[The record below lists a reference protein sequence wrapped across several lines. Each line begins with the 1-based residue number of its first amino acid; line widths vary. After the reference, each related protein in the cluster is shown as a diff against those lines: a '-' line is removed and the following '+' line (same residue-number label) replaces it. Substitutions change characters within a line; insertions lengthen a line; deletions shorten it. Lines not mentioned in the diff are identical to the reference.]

1 MKGSKALQ
9 KITNGAVSFVKHN
22 SPTILTCIGAVG
34 VVGTAVLTGKSVV
47 KASKLLEEA
56 KEEKG
61 EDLTK
66 AETVKSC
73 WKAYIPAAATCIAST
88 ACLIGASS
96 VSIRR
101 NAMLATAYKLSETAF
116 SEYKEKVVET
126 IGDEKEKIVRE
137 KVSEERIKKN
147 PITKNEIIMT
157 DYGDTQFYETLS
169 GRYFKSD
176 IEQIKK
182 VVNYLNKDMLQDM
195 LGTIS
200 LNEFY
205 DELELERIDLG
216 DELGWRVDKGLI
228 EIDFTSKI
236 ADNGKPCIVLDYIN
250 APHYGFNKFG

>member
-1 MKGSKALQ
+1 MSKSKMAQLMRVA
-9 KITNGAVSFVKHN
+9 KTSITKH
-22 SPTILTCIGAVG
+22 SPEILTGIGIAG
-34 VVGTAVLTGKSVV
+34 MITTTVLAV
-47 KASKLLEEA
+47 KATPKAIRLIEEA

-66 AETVKSC
+66 VETVKTC
-73 WKAYIPAAATCIAST
+73 WRTYIPAAATCVASI

-147 PITKNEIIMT
+147 PISKNEIIMT
-157 DYGDTQFYETLS
+157 NYGDTQFYETLS

-195 LGTIS
+195 FGTIS

-250 APHYGFNKFG
+250 APHYGFDKFS

>member
-1 MKGSKALQ
+1 MSKSKMAQLMRVA
-9 KITNGAVSFVKHN
+9 KTSITKH
-22 SPTILTCIGAVG
+22 SPEILTGIGIAG
-34 VVGTAVLTGKSVV
+34 MITTTVLAV
-47 KASKLLEEA
+47 KATPKAIRLIEEA

-66 AETVKSC
+66 AETVKTC
-73 WKAYIPAAATCIAST
+73 WKAYIPAAATCVAST

-147 PITKNEIIMT
+147 PITKNEVIMT

-195 LGTIS
+195 FGTIS

-250 APHYGFNKFG
+250 APYYGFDKLS

>member
-1 MKGSKALQ
+1 MSKSKMAQLMRVA
-9 KITNGAVSFVKHN
+9 KTSITKH
-22 SPTILTCIGAVG
+22 SPEILTGIGIAGMITTTVLAVK
-34 VVGTAVLTGKSVV
+34 VTP
-47 KASKLLEEA
+47 KAIRLIEEA

-66 AETVKSC
+66 TETVKTC
-73 WKAYIPAAATCIAST
+73 WRAYIPAAATCIVST

-126 IGDEKEKIVRE
+126 IGDEKEKVVRE

-195 LGTIS
+195 FGTIS

-250 APHYGFNKFG
+250 APRYGFDKFN

>member
-1 MKGSKALQ
+1 MSKSKMAQLMRVA
-9 KITNGAVSFVKHN
+9 KTSITKH
-22 SPTILTCIGAVG
+22 SPEILTGIGIAG
-34 VVGTAVLTGKSVV
+34 MITTTVLAV
-47 KASKLLEEA
+47 KATPKAIRLIEEA

-66 AETVKSC
+66 AETIKTC
-73 WKAYIPAAATCIAST
+73 WKAYIPAAATCVAST

-126 IGDEKEKIVRE
+126 IGDEKEKVVRE

-195 LGTIS
+195 FGTIS

-250 APHYGFNKFG
+250 APHYGFNKFN

>member
-1 MKGSKALQ
+1 MSKAKMAQLMRVA
-9 KITNGAVSFVKHN
+9 KTSITKH
-22 SPTILTCIGAVG
+22 SPEILTGIGIAG
-34 VVGTAVLTGKSVV
+34 MITTTVLAV
-47 KASKLLEEA
+47 KATPKAIRLIEEA

-66 AETVKSC
+66 AETVKTC
-73 WKAYIPAAATCIAST
+73 WKAYIPAAATCVAST

-126 IGDEKEKIVRE
+126 IGDEKEKVVRE

-195 LGTIS
+195 FGTIS

-250 APHYGFNKFG
+250 APHYGFDKFS

>member
-1 MKGSKALQ
+1 MSKSKMAQLMRVA
-9 KITNGAVSFVKHN
+9 KTSITKH
-22 SPTILTCIGAVG
+22 SPEILTGIGIAG
-34 VVGTAVLTGKSVV
+34 MITTTVLAV
-47 KASKLLEEA
+47 KATPKAIRLIEEA

-66 AETVKSC
+66 AETIKTC
-73 WKAYIPAAATCIAST
+73 WKAYIPAAATCVAST

-126 IGDEKEKIVRE
+126 IGDEKEKVVRE

-195 LGTIS
+195 FGTIS

-250 APHYGFNKFG
+250 APHYGFNKFS

>member
-1 MKGSKALQ
+1 MSKSKMAQLMRVAKTSITKHSPEILTGIGIAGMITTTVLAVKATPKALRL
-9 KITNGAVSFVKHN
+9 I
-22 SPTILTCIGAVG
+22 
-34 VVGTAVLTGKSVV
+34 
-47 KASKLLEEA
+47 EEA

-66 AETVKSC
+66 AETVKTC
-73 WKAYIPAAATCIAST
+73 WKAYIPAAATCVAST

-96 VSIRR
+96 VSVRR

-147 PITKNEIIMT
+147 PISKNEIIMT

-195 LGTIS
+195 FGTIS

-250 APHYGFNKFG
+250 APHYGFDKFH

>member
-1 MKGSKALQ
+1 MSKSKMAKLI
-9 KITNGAVSFVKHN
+9 KIAKTSITKH
-22 SPTILTCIGAVG
+22 SPEILTGIGIAG
-34 VVGTAVLTGKSVV
+34 MITTTVLAV
-47 KASKLLEEA
+47 KATPKAICLIEEA

-66 AETVKSC
+66 AETVKTC
-73 WKAYIPAAATCIAST
+73 WKAYIPAAATCVAST

-147 PITKNEIIMT
+147 PITKNEVIMT

-176 IEQIKK
+176 IEEIKK

-195 LGTIS
+195 FGTIS

-250 APHYGFNKFG
+250 APYYGFDKFN

>member
-1 MKGSKALQ
+1 MSKSKMAQLMRVA
-9 KITNGAVSFVKHN
+9 KTSITKH
-22 SPTILTCIGAVG
+22 SPEILTGIGIAG
-34 VVGTAVLTGKSVV
+34 MITTTVLAV
-47 KASKLLEEA
+47 KATPKAIRLIEEA

-66 AETVKSC
+66 AETVKTC
-73 WKAYIPAAATCIAST
+73 WKAYIPAAAICVAST

-126 IGDEKEKIVRE
+126 IGDEKEKVVRE
-137 KVSEERIKKN
+137 KVSEERIQKN

-195 LGTIS
+195 FGTIS

>member
-1 MKGSKALQ
+1 MSKSKMAQLMRVA
-9 KITNGAVSFVKHN
+9 KTSITKH
-22 SPTILTCIGAVG
+22 SPEILTGIGIAG
-34 VVGTAVLTGKSVV
+34 MITTTVLAV
-47 KASKLLEEA
+47 KATPKAIRLIEEA

-66 AETVKSC
+66 AETVKTC
-73 WKAYIPAAATCIAST
+73 WRAYIPAAATCIAST

-126 IGDEKEKIVRE
+126 IGDEKEKVVRE

-195 LGTIS
+195 FGTIS

-250 APHYGFNKFG
+250 APHYGFDKFN

>member
-1 MKGSKALQ
+1 MSKSKMAQLMRVA
-9 KITNGAVSFVKHN
+9 KTSITKH
-22 SPTILTCIGAVG
+22 SPEILTGIGIAG
-34 VVGTAVLTGKSVV
+34 MITTTVLAV
-47 KASKLLEEA
+47 KATPKAIRLIEEA

-66 AETVKSC
+66 AETIKTC
-73 WKAYIPAAATCIAST
+73 WKAYIPAAAICVAST

-126 IGDEKEKIVRE
+126 IGDEKEKVVRE

-195 LGTIS
+195 FGTIS

-236 ADNGKPCIVLDYIN
+236 ADNGKPCVVLDYIN
-250 APHYGFNKFG
+250 APYYGFDKFN

>member
-1 MKGSKALQ
+1 MNKSKILQ
-9 KITNGAVSFVKHN
+9 LMRIAKTSISKH
-22 SPTILTCIGAVG
+22 SPEILTGIGIAG
-34 VVGTAVLTGKSVV
+34 MITTTVLAV
-47 KASKLLEEA
+47 KATPKAIRLIEAA

-66 AETVKSC
+66 TETVKTC
-73 WKAYIPAAATCIAST
+73 WGAYIPAAATCIAST

-126 IGDEKEKIVRE
+126 IGDKKEKLVRE

-195 LGTIS
+195 FGTIS

>member
-1 MKGSKALQ
+1 MSKSKMAQLMRVA
-9 KITNGAVSFVKHN
+9 KTSITKH
-22 SPTILTCIGAVG
+22 SPEILTGIGIAG
-34 VVGTAVLTGKSVV
+34 MITTTVLAV
-47 KASKLLEEA
+47 KATPKAIRLIKEA

-61 EDLTK
+61 EDLTRT
-66 AETVKSC
+66 ETVKTC
-73 WKAYIPAAATCIAST
+73 WRAYIPAAATCVAST

-96 VSIRR
+96 VSVRR

-126 IGDEKEKIVRE
+126 IGDEKEKVVRE

-147 PITKNEIIMT
+147 PITKNEVIMT

-176 IEQIKK
+176 IEEIKK

-195 LGTIS
+195 FGTIS

-250 APHYGFNKFG
+250 APYYGFDKLS

>member
-1 MKGSKALQ
+1 MSKSKMAQLMRVA
-9 KITNGAVSFVKHN
+9 KTSITKH
-22 SPTILTCIGAVG
+22 SPEILTGIGIAG
-34 VVGTAVLTGKSVV
+34 MITTTVLAV
-47 KASKLLEEA
+47 KATPKAIRLIEEA

-66 AETVKSC
+66 AETVKTC
-73 WKAYIPAAATCIAST
+73 WKAYIPAAAICITST

-147 PITKNEIIMT
+147 PITKNEVIMT

-176 IEQIKK
+176 IEEIKK

-195 LGTIS
+195 FGTIS

-250 APHYGFNKFG
+250 APHYGFNKFN

>member
-1 MKGSKALQ
+1 MNKSKMSQLMRVA
-9 KITNGAVSFVKHN
+9 KTSISKH
-22 SPTILTCIGAVG
+22 SPEILTGIGIAG
-34 VVGTAVLTGKSVV
+34 MITTTVLAV
-47 KASKLLEEA
+47 KATPKAIRLIEEV

-66 AETVKSC
+66 TETVKTC
-73 WKAYIPAAATCIAST
+73 WRAYIPAAATCIAST

-147 PITKNEIIMT
+147 PITKNEVIMT

-169 GRYFKSD
+169 GRYSKSD

-195 LGTIS
+195 FGTIS

-250 APHYGFNKFG
+250 APYYGFNKFG

>member
-1 MKGSKALQ
+1 MSKSKMAQLMRVA
-9 KITNGAVSFVKHN
+9 KTSITKH
-22 SPTILTCIGAVG
+22 SPEILTGIGIAG
-34 VVGTAVLTGKSVV
+34 MITTTVLAV
-47 KASKLLEEA
+47 KATPKAIRLIEEA

-66 AETVKSC
+66 VETVKTC
-73 WKAYIPAAATCIAST
+73 WKAYIPAAATCVAST

-147 PITKNEIIMT
+147 PISRNEIIMT

-176 IEQIKK
+176 IEEIKK

-195 LGTIS
+195 FGTIS

>member
-1 MKGSKALQ
+1 MSKSKMAQLMRVA
-9 KITNGAVSFVKHN
+9 KTSITKH
-22 SPTILTCIGAVG
+22 SPEILTGIGIAG
-34 VVGTAVLTGKSVV
+34 MITTTVLAV
-47 KASKLLEEA
+47 KATPKAIRLIEEA

-66 AETVKSC
+66 VETVKTC
-73 WKAYIPAAATCIAST
+73 WKAYIPAAAICIAST

-126 IGDEKEKIVRE
+126 IGDEKEKVVRE

-195 LGTIS
+195 FGTIS

>member
-1 MKGSKALQ
+1 MSKSKMAQLMRVA
-9 KITNGAVSFVKHN
+9 KTSITKH
-22 SPTILTCIGAVG
+22 SPEILTGIGIAG
-34 VVGTAVLTGKSVV
+34 MITTTVLAV
-47 KASKLLEEA
+47 KATPKAIRFIEEA

-66 AETVKSC
+66 AETIKTC
-73 WKAYIPAAATCIAST
+73 WKAYIPAAAICVAST

-126 IGDEKEKIVRE
+126 IGDEKEKVVRE

-195 LGTIS
+195 FGTIS

-236 ADNGKPCIVLDYIN
+236 ADNGKPCVVLDYIN
-250 APHYGFNKFG
+250 APHYGFNKFS

>member
-1 MKGSKALQ
+1 MKIAKTS
-9 KITNGAVSFVKHN
+9 ITKH
-22 SPTILTCIGAVG
+22 SPEILTGIGIAG
-34 VVGTAVLTGKSVV
+34 MITTTVLAV
-47 KASKLLEEA
+47 KATPKAIRLIEEA

-195 LGTIS
+195 FGTIS

-250 APHYGFNKFG
+250 APYYGFNKFG

>member
-1 MKGSKALQ
+1 MSKSKMAQLMRVA
-9 KITNGAVSFVKHN
+9 KTSITKH
-22 SPTILTCIGAVG
+22 SPEILTGIGIAG
-34 VVGTAVLTGKSVV
+34 MITTTVLAV
-47 KASKLLEEA
+47 KATPKAIRLIEEA

-66 AETVKSC
+66 VETVKTC
-73 WKAYIPAAATCIAST
+73 WKAYIPAAATYVAST

-101 NAMLATAYKLSETAF
+101 NAMFATAYKLSETAF

-176 IEQIKK
+176 IEEIKK
-182 VVNYLNKDMLQDM
+182 VVNILNKAMLSDMF
-195 LGTIS
+195 GYCS

-205 DELELERIDLG
+205 DELGLDHIDLG
-216 DELGWRVDKGLI
+216 NEIGWNVEKGLI

-250 APHYGFNKFG
+250 APHYGFDKFN

>member
-1 MKGSKALQ
+1 MSKSKMAQLMRVA
-9 KITNGAVSFVKHN
+9 KTSITKH
-22 SPTILTCIGAVG
+22 SPEILTGIGIAG
-34 VVGTAVLTGKSVV
+34 MITTTVLAV
-47 KASKLLEEA
+47 KATPKAIRLIEEA

-66 AETVKSC
+66 AETVKTC
-73 WKAYIPAAATCIAST
+73 WKAYIPAAAICVAST

-147 PITKNEIIMT
+147 PLTKNEIIMT

-195 LGTIS
+195 FGTIS

-216 DELGWRVDKGLI
+216 DELGWSVDKGLI

-250 APHYGFNKFG
+250 ALYYGFDKLS

>member
-1 MKGSKALQ
+1 MSKSKMAQLMRVA
-9 KITNGAVSFVKHN
+9 KTSITKH
-22 SPTILTCIGAVG
+22 SPEILTGIGIAG
-34 VVGTAVLTGKSVV
+34 MITTTVLAV
-47 KASKLLEEA
+47 KATPKAIRLIEEA

-66 AETVKSC
+66 AETIKTC
-73 WKAYIPAAATCIAST
+73 WKAYIPAAATCVAST
-88 ACLIGASS
+88 ACLIGSSS

-147 PITKNEIIMT
+147 PITKNEVIMT

-176 IEQIKK
+176 IEEIKK

-195 LGTIS
+195 FGTIS

-216 DELGWRVDKGLI
+216 DELGWRVDTGLI

-250 APHYGFNKFG
+250 APYYGFDKFN

>member
-1 MKGSKALQ
+1 MSKSKMAQLMRVA
-9 KITNGAVSFVKHN
+9 KTSITKH
-22 SPTILTCIGAVG
+22 SPEILTGIGIAGMITTTILA
-34 VVGTAVLTGKSVV
+34 V
-47 KASKLLEEA
+47 KATPKAIRLIEEA

-66 AETVKSC
+66 AETIKTC
-73 WKAYIPAAATCIAST
+73 WKAYIPAAATCVAST

-126 IGDEKEKIVRE
+126 IGDEKEKVVRE

-147 PITKNEIIMT
+147 PITKNEVIMT

-195 LGTIS
+195 FGTIS

-250 APHYGFNKFG
+250 APHYGFDKFN

>member
-1 MKGSKALQ
+1 MSKSKMAQLMRVA
-9 KITNGAVSFVKHN
+9 KTSITKH
-22 SPTILTCIGAVG
+22 SPEILTGIGIAG
-34 VVGTAVLTGKSVV
+34 MITTTVLAV
-47 KASKLLEEA
+47 KATPKAICLIEEA

-66 AETVKSC
+66 AETIKTC
-73 WKAYIPAAATCIAST
+73 WKAYIPAAATCVAST

-147 PITKNEIIMT
+147 PLTKNEIIMT

-195 LGTIS
+195 FGTIS

-250 APHYGFNKFG
+250 APYYGFDKLS

>member
-1 MKGSKALQ
+1 MSKSKMAQLMRVA
-9 KITNGAVSFVKHN
+9 KTSITKH
-22 SPTILTCIGAVG
+22 SPEILTGIGIAG
-34 VVGTAVLTGKSVV
+34 MITTTVLAV
-47 KASKLLEEA
+47 KATPKAIRLIEEA

-66 AETVKSC
+66 TETVKTC
-73 WKAYIPAAATCIAST
+73 WKAYIPAAATCVAST

-147 PITKNEIIMT
+147 PISRNEIIMT

-176 IEQIKK
+176 IEEIKK
-182 VVNYLNKDMLQDM
+182 VVNILNKAMLSDMF
-195 LGTIS
+195 GYCS
-200 LNEFY
+200 LNDFY
-205 DELELERIDLG
+205 DELGLDHIDLG
-216 DELGWRVDKGLI
+216 NEIGWNVEKGLI

>member
-1 MKGSKALQ
+1 MSKSKMAQLMRVA
-9 KITNGAVSFVKHN
+9 KTSITKH
-22 SPTILTCIGAVG
+22 SPEILTGIGIAG
-34 VVGTAVLTGKSVV
+34 MITTTVLAV
-47 KASKLLEEA
+47 KATPKAIRLIEEA

-66 AETVKSC
+66 AETIKTC
-73 WKAYIPAAATCIAST
+73 WKAYIPAAATCVAST

-126 IGDEKEKIVRE
+126 IGDEKEKVVRE

-195 LGTIS
+195 FGTIS

-250 APHYGFNKFG
+250 APYYGFDKLS

>member
-1 MKGSKALQ
+1 MSKSKMVQLMRVA
-9 KITNGAVSFVKHN
+9 KTSITKH
-22 SPTILTCIGAVG
+22 SPEILTGIGIAGMV
-34 VVGTAVLTGKSVV
+34 TTTVLAV
-47 KASKLLEEA
+47 KATPKAIRLIEEA

-66 AETVKSC
+66 TETVKTC
-73 WKAYIPAAATCIAST
+73 WKAYIPAAATCVAST

-126 IGDEKEKIVRE
+126 IGDEKEKVVRE

-195 LGTIS
+195 FGAIS
-200 LNEFY
+200 LNDFY

-216 DELGWRVDKGLI
+216 DELGWCVDKGLI

>member
-1 MKGSKALQ
+1 MSKSKMAQLMRVA
-9 KITNGAVSFVKHN
+9 KTSITKH
-22 SPTILTCIGAVG
+22 SPEILTGIGIAG
-34 VVGTAVLTGKSVV
+34 MITTTVLAV
-47 KASKLLEEA
+47 KATPKAIRLIEEA

-66 AETVKSC
+66 AETVKTC
-73 WKAYIPAAATCIAST
+73 WKAYIPAAATCVAST

-126 IGDEKEKIVRE
+126 IGDEKEKVVRE

-169 GRYFKSD
+169 GRYFKSN

-195 LGTIS
+195 FGTIS

-250 APHYGFNKFG
+250 APHYGFDKFN

>member
-1 MKGSKALQ
+1 MSKSKMAQLMRVA
-9 KITNGAVSFVKHN
+9 KTSITKH
-22 SPTILTCIGAVG
+22 SPEILTGIGIAG
-34 VVGTAVLTGKSVV
+34 MITTTVLAV
-47 KASKLLEEA
+47 KATPKAIRLVEEA

-66 AETVKSC
+66 AETIKIC
-73 WKAYIPAAATCIAST
+73 WKAYIPAAAICVTST

-195 LGTIS
+195 FGTIS

-250 APHYGFNKFG
+250 APHYGFDKFN

>member
-1 MKGSKALQ
+1 MSKSKMAQLMRVA
-9 KITNGAVSFVKHN
+9 KTSITKH
-22 SPTILTCIGAVG
+22 SPEILTGIGIAG
-34 VVGTAVLTGKSVV
+34 MITTTVLAV
-47 KASKLLEEA
+47 KATPKAIRLIEEA

-66 AETVKSC
+66 AETIKTC
-73 WKAYIPAAATCIAST
+73 WKAYVPAAATCVAST

-147 PITKNEIIMT
+147 PITKNEVIMT

-176 IEQIKK
+176 IEEIKK

-195 LGTIS
+195 FGTIS

>member
-1 MKGSKALQ
+1 MRVAKTS
-9 KITNGAVSFVKHN
+9 ITKH
-22 SPTILTCIGAVG
+22 SPEILTGIGIAG
-34 VVGTAVLTGKSVV
+34 MITTTVLAV
-47 KASKLLEEA
+47 KATPKAIRLIEEA

-66 AETVKSC
+66 TETVKTC
-73 WKAYIPAAATCIAST
+73 WRVYIPAAATCIAST

-116 SEYKEKVVET
+116 SEYKEKVIET
-126 IGDEKEKIVRE
+126 IGDEKEKVVRE

-147 PITKNEIIMT
+147 PITKNEVIMT

-195 LGTIS
+195 FGTIS

-250 APHYGFNKFG
+250 APYYGFNKFG

>member
-1 MKGSKALQ
+1 MSKSKMAQ
-9 KITNGAVSFVKHN
+9 FMRVAKTSITKH
-22 SPTILTCIGAVG
+22 SPEILTGIGIAG
-34 VVGTAVLTGKSVV
+34 MIMTTVLAV
-47 KASKLLEEA
+47 KATPKAIRLIEEA

-66 AETVKSC
+66 AETVKTC
-73 WKAYIPAAATCIAST
+73 WKAYIPAAATCVAST

-157 DYGDTQFYETLS
+157 NYGDTQFYETLS

-195 LGTIS
+195 FGAIS

-216 DELGWRVDKGLI
+216 DELGWCVDKGLI

-250 APHYGFNKFG
+250 APHYGFDKFN

>member
-1 MKGSKALQ
+1 MSKSKMAQLMRVA
-9 KITNGAVSFVKHN
+9 KTSITKH
-22 SPTILTCIGAVG
+22 SPEILTGIGIAG
-34 VVGTAVLTGKSVV
+34 MITTTVLAV
-47 KASKLLEEA
+47 KATPKAIRLIEEA

-66 AETVKSC
+66 TETVKTC
-73 WKAYIPAAATCIAST
+73 WKVYIPAAATCVAST

-195 LGTIS
+195 FGTIS

-236 ADNGKPCIVLDYIN
+236 ADNGKPCIVLDYVN
-250 APHYGFNKFG
+250 APYYGFDKLS

>member
-1 MKGSKALQ
+1 MSKSKMAQLMRVA
-9 KITNGAVSFVKHN
+9 KTSITKH
-22 SPTILTCIGAVG
+22 SPEILTGIGIAG
-34 VVGTAVLTGKSVV
+34 MITTTVLAV
-47 KASKLLEEA
+47 KATPKAIRLIEEA

-66 AETVKSC
+66 TETVKTC
-73 WKAYIPAAATCIAST
+73 WKAYIPAAATCVAST

-169 GRYFKSD
+169 GRYFKSN

-195 LGTIS
+195 FGTIS

>member
-1 MKGSKALQ
+1 MRVAKTS
-9 KITNGAVSFVKHN
+9 ITKH
-22 SPTILTCIGAVG
+22 SPEILTGIGIAG
-34 VVGTAVLTGKSVV
+34 MITTTVLAV
-47 KASKLLEEA
+47 KATPKAIRLIEEA

-66 AETVKSC
+66 TETVKTC
-73 WKAYIPAAATCIAST
+73 WRAYIPAAATCIAST

-147 PITKNEIIMT
+147 PITKNEVIMT

-169 GRYFKSD
+169 GRYSKSD

-195 LGTIS
+195 FGTIS

-250 APHYGFNKFG
+250 APYYGFNKFG

>member
-1 MKGSKALQ
+1 MSKSKMAQLMRVA
-9 KITNGAVSFVKHN
+9 KTSITKH
-22 SPTILTCIGAVG
+22 SPEILTGIGIAG
-34 VVGTAVLTGKSVV
+34 MITTTVLAV
-47 KASKLLEEA
+47 KATPKAIRLIEEA

-147 PITKNEIIMT
+147 PITKNEVIMT

-195 LGTIS
+195 FGTIS

>member
-1 MKGSKALQ
+1 MSKSKMAQLMRVA
-9 KITNGAVSFVKHN
+9 KTSITKH
-22 SPTILTCIGAVG
+22 SPEILTGIGIAG
-34 VVGTAVLTGKSVV
+34 MITTTVLAV
-47 KASKLLEEA
+47 KATPKAIRLIEKA

-66 AETVKSC
+66 VETVKTC
-73 WKAYIPAAATCIAST
+73 WKAYIPAAATCVAST

-137 KVSEERIKKN
+137 KISEERIKKN
-147 PITKNEIIMT
+147 PISKNEIIMT

-195 LGTIS
+195 FGTIS

-250 APHYGFNKFG
+250 APHYGFDKFS

>member
-1 MKGSKALQ
+1 MSKSKMAQLMRVA
-9 KITNGAVSFVKHN
+9 KTSITKH
-22 SPTILTCIGAVG
+22 SPEILTGIGIAG
-34 VVGTAVLTGKSVV
+34 MITTTVLAV
-47 KASKLLEEA
+47 KATPKAIRLIEEA

-66 AETVKSC
+66 AETVKTC
-73 WKAYIPAAATCIAST
+73 WKAYIPAAAICITST

-147 PITKNEIIMT
+147 PLTKNEIIMT

-195 LGTIS
+195 FGTIS

-250 APHYGFNKFG
+250 APYYGFDKFN

>member
-1 MKGSKALQ
+1 MSKSKMAQLMRVA
-9 KITNGAVSFVKHN
+9 KTSITKH
-22 SPTILTCIGAVG
+22 SPEILTGIGIAG
-34 VVGTAVLTGKSVV
+34 MITTTVLAV
-47 KASKLLEEA
+47 KATPKAIRLIEEA

-66 AETVKSC
+66 TETVKTC
-73 WKAYIPAAATCIAST
+73 WKAYIPAAATCVAST

-195 LGTIS
+195 FGTIS

>member
-1 MKGSKALQ
+1 MSKSKMAQLMRVA
-9 KITNGAVSFVKHN
+9 KTSITKH
-22 SPTILTCIGAVG
+22 SPEILTGIGIAG
-34 VVGTAVLTGKSVV
+34 MITTTVLAV
-47 KASKLLEEA
+47 KATPKAIRLIEEA

-66 AETVKSC
+66 AETVKTC
-73 WKAYIPAAATCIAST
+73 WKAYIPAAAICVAST

-137 KVSEERIKKN
+137 KISEERIKKN

-195 LGTIS
+195 FGTIS

-250 APHYGFNKFG
+250 APYYGFDKFN